1 MVNRGDNLED
11 EYELKED
18 VKDYY
23 RWRFTERERIRDEI
37 GVESRDAD
45 VKVGE
50 NLRRRW
56 VVDQATDPELHDDI
70 QRLTKTKGVDDQC
83 RRLKDGLLE
92 ICVKS
97 HYPGEPVIWVSY
109 VPAASKNSFAV
120 VWAAAF

>member
-1 MVNRGDNLED
+1 MDNLED
-11 EYELKED
+11 ECELKED

-56 VVDQATDPELHDDI
+56 VVDQATDPELRDDI
-70 QRLTKTKGVDDQC
+70 QCLTKTKGVDDQC
-83 RRLKDGLLE
+83 RRLKDGLVE
-92 ICVKS
+92 VCVKR
-97 HYPGEPVIWVSY
+97 HFPGEPVIWVSY
-109 VPAASKNSFAV
+109 VPAASKNN
-120 VWAAAF
+120 